1 MISMNYELANKR
13 LKIASLLLTIFTSL
27 MVITYIFLLFRRF
40 LLITDAILE
49 GYGSGGFLNR
59 DELLTN
65 SDLLAT
71 FTKIFD
77 SLQVIALCG
86 IVIAFILILISSQ
99 NQHRKYL
106 IVLVVNFSVMIILRL
121 IRVIL
126 IHQGPE
132 YFILIGNAYTDVETY
147 YEFAFFIYSTDIMR
161 LVITILLI
169 ISVILFNRYLQ
180 KINNFKKNLGYTTP
194 IILGIFLVFYVII
207 VILGAVLYTKINYK
221 IDIALYYLNYTVL
234 SLIQIGNIIVYLSL
248 GKIGRSILSKD
259 SKEV

>member
-1 MISMNYELANKR
+1 LTHINNELANKR
-13 LKIASLLLTIFTSL
+13 LKVASLLLTIFTSL
-27 MVITYIFLLFRRF
+27 MVFTYIFLLFRRF
-40 LLITDAILE
+40 LLIADAIFE

-59 DELLTN
+59 GELLTN
-65 SDLLAT
+65 KDLLAT

-86 IVIAFILILISSQ
+86 ILIAFILILISSH
-99 NQHRKYL
+99 NQYRKYL
-106 IVLVVNFSVMIILRL
+106 IVLVVNFSIMIILRL

-132 YFILIGNAYTDVETY
+132 NFILIGNAYPDVETY

-169 ISVILFNRYLQ
+169 ISVILFNIYLQ
-180 KINNFKKNLGYTTP
+180 KINDFKKNLGYTVP

-207 VILGAVLYTKINYK
+207 VILGAVLFTKINNK
-221 IDIALYYLNYTVL
+221 IDIVLYFLNYTVL

-248 GKIGRSILSKD
+248 GKMGRSILLKESKG
-259 SKEV
+259 V

>member
-1 MISMNYELANKR
+1 MININDELANKR
-13 LKIASLLLTIFTSL
+13 LKVASLLLTIFTSL
-27 MVITYIFLLFRRF
+27 MVFTFIFLLFRRW
-40 LLITDAILE
+40 LLITDVILE

-65 SDLLAT
+65 KDLLAN
-71 FTKIFD
+71 FTKVFD

-86 IVIAFILILISSQ
+86 ILIAFILILISTQ
-99 NQHRKYL
+99 NQYRKYL
-106 IVLVVNFSVMIILRL
+106 IVLVVNFSVMMILRL

-132 YFILIGNAYTDVETY
+132 NFILIGNAAPNIETY

-169 ISVILFNRYLQ
+169 ISVILFNMYLQ
-180 KINNFKKNLGYTTP
+180 KTNDLKSNLGYTAP

-207 VILGAVLYTKINYK
+207 VILGAVFYSKINFK
-221 IDIALYYLNYTVL
+221 IDIALYYMNYTTL
-234 SLIQIGNIIVYLSL
+234 SLIQIGNIVVYLSL
-248 GKIGRSILSKD
+248 GRKGRSILL
-259 SKEV
+259 KEP